1 MESEVSKKID
11 KIFSITSDIKADVA
25 RIKTDVALIK
35 QRDDNTE
42 TRINSHEGK
51 LTAIEEAVLAY
62 KLERAKI
69 MGGAV
74 AVSAI
79 IGAIGSFLFW
89 LFGIKH

>member
-11 KIFSITSDIKADVA
+11 RIFSITSDIKADVA

-35 QRDDNTE
+35 QRDANTDK
-42 TRINSHEGK
+42 RLNSHEGK
-51 LTAIEEAVLAY
+51 LNAIEEAVLSY

-69 MGGAV
+69 MGGAI
-74 AVSAI
+74 AI
-79 IGAIGSFLFW
+79 STVIGAVGSFLFW